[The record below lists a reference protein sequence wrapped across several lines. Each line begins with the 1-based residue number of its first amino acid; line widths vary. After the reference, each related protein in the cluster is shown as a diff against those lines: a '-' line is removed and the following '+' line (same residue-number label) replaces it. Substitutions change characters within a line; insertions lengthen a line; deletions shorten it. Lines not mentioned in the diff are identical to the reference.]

1 MSQTIAIDYGLK
13 DLQVNTVCYKL
24 LIIEFSGI
32 VNHETLRGMPAQLS
46 SIFHELD
53 GTLVI
58 DIRGVKNPDSEF
70 VRAFTNILH
79 GISERFARYFIMT
92 SERKVYNWILN
103 SSKLRDVDPIMNF
116 EDLKK
121 ELELDSLIREFEL

>member
-1 MSQTIAIDYGLK
+1 MGHTIAIDYGLK
-13 DLQVNTVCYKL
+13 DLQVNSVCYKL

-32 VNHETLRGMPAQLS
+32 VNHETLRGIPAKLH
-46 SIFHELD
+46 SIFHELE

-58 DIRGVKNPDSEF
+58 DIRGVKNPDAEF
-70 VRAFTNILH
+70 VRAFTNILL
-79 GISERFARYFIMT
+79 GISERFVRYFIMT

-103 SSKLRDVDPIMNF
+103 SSKLRDVDPILNF